1 MKKTINILHIS
12 PDFNYSCGVSK
23 YIYSLLKDYGQ
34 NKSYKLFFITNGG
47 DALDKLDNIN
57 LKPTFINF
65 SKGFRNILY
74 LYPNLI
80 ALRKFCLENK
90 IDIIHTHHRYPE
102 YLAYLISKKTN
113 IKTVTTVHS
122 LVKGKKRLS
131 FKADKIIAVSN
142 SVKSLLNGYYNVAD
156 TKITML
162 HNYLEP
168 IEINGKGPGL
178 NIRAELGIPD
188 NGNIILFIGRLTKLK
203 GVDLLIRAFKI
214 LREKNRHVKNFLP

>member
-1 MKKTINILHIS
+1 M
-12 PDFNYSCGVSK
+12 
-23 YIYSLLKDYGQ
+23 
-34 NKSYKLFFITNGG
+34 
-47 DALDKLDNIN
+47 
-57 LKPTFINF
+57 
-65 SKGFRNILY
+65 
-74 LYPNLI
+74 
-80 ALRKFCLENK
+80 
-90 IDIIHTHHRYPE
+90 
-102 YLAYLISKKTN
+102 
-113 IKTVTTVHS
+113 
-122 LVKGKKRLS
+122 KGKKRLS

-188 NGNIILFIGRLTKLK
+188 NGNIILFIGRITKLK

-214 LREKNRHVKNFLP
+214 LREKNKNIFLLICR